1 MLSVIHLI
9 LFHGVEYGDLT
20 VEKVAE
26 VHSVLAS
33 YEYID
38 FFSFFCNKNAS
49 CNENVWSCAQI

>member
-38 FFSFFCNKNAS
+38 IFFFFL
-49 CNENVWSCAQI
+49 